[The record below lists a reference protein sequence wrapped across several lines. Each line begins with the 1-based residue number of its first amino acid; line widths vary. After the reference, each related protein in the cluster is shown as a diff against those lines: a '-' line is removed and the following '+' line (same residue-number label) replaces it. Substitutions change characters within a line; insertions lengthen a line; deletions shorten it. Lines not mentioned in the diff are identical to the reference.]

1 MFKHFTFQYKTNISV
16 SILSPGYKMQ
26 LFKNENIYDY
36 DSYNDI
42 NLIVIAQTS
51 RTFKSLDGYN
61 ITILVNKQI

>member
-1 MFKHFTFQYKTNISV
+1 
-16 SILSPGYKMQ
+16 MQ

-51 RTFKSLDGYN
+51 GIFKSFEGYN
-61 ITILVNKQI
+61 ITILVNKQK